1 MYSIEVTYSNDN
13 KIVDCVS
20 MELSDMEL
28 GSFLNLLNKN
38 YSRLYSVECSKHS
51 VFGFK
56 KNENKVVVKVEH

>member
-13 KIVDCVS
+13 KIVNCVS

-28 GSFLNLLNKN
+28 GSFLNLLNRN
-38 YSRLYSVECSKHS
+38 YSRLYSVECSNHS
-51 VFGFK
+51 VFGFG